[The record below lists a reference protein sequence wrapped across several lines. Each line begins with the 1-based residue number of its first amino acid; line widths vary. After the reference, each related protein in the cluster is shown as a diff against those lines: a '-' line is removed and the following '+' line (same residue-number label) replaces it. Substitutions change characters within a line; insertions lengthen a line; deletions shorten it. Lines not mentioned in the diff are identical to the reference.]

1 MQILDKNKDFYDFYQ
16 NIYIDKTYTFDRR
29 KSVYFH
35 KEEWNEIFYND
46 ERNYVY
52 YVLQVGYSRYLYK
65 ITYLC
70 VSKATLYYLHTRHLD
85 NYKVELVKYWKNYDN
100 LVDFEFGIAE
110 ELRNYGYKNDYRYD
124 RSRYEKQSID
134 SLYNTKLLKA
144 YLYDSRLKD
153 RSYPILCESGIASCT
168 DSHQLYMDIEEW
180 LSAQKEREL
189 RTESKDITDKQ
200 KIVNHGFDTRES
212 FRKIK

>member
-35 KEEWNEIFYND
+35 KEDWNDIFFNS
-46 ERNYVY
+46 ERDYIY

-65 ITYLC
+65 ITYLGI
-70 VSKATLYYLHTRHLD
+70 STGWIIHLD

-110 ELRNYGYKNDYRYD
+110 KLESYGYKNYHP
-124 RSRYEKQSID
+124 SYEKQSID
-134 SLYNTKLLKA
+134 SLYNTELKKA
-144 YLYDSRLKD
+144 YLYASRLKD
-153 RSYPILCESGIASCT
+153 RSYPILYESGIASCT

-200 KIVNHGFDTRES
+200 KIVNHGFDARES

>member
-35 KEEWNEIFYND
+35 KEDWNDIFYND
-46 ERNYVY
+46 ERNYIY

-65 ITYLC
+65 ITYLS
-70 VSKATLYYLHTRHLD
+70 VSTGWTIHLD
-85 NYKVELVKYWKNYDN
+85 NYKVELVKYWKNYDK
-100 LVDFEFGIAE
+100 LVDFEFGIVE
-110 ELRNYGYKNDYRYD
+110 ELRRYGYKNDSFRYVH
-124 RSRYEKQSID
+124 SRYEQQSID
-134 SLYNTKLLKA
+134 SLYNVELKKA
-144 YLYDSRLKD
+144 YLYASRLKD

>member
-35 KEEWNEIFYND
+35 KEDWNDIFFNS
-46 ERNYVY
+46 ERNYIY

-65 ITYLC
+65 ITYID
-70 VSKATLYYLHTRHLD
+70 VSTGWTIHLD
-85 NYKVELVKYWKNYDN
+85 NYKVELIKYWKNYDN

-110 ELRNYGYKNDYRYD
+110 KLESYGYKNYHP
-124 RSRYEKQSID
+124 SYEKQSID
-134 SLYNTKLLKA
+134 SLYNTELKKA
-144 YLYDSRLKD
+144 YLYASRLKG

>member
-35 KEEWNEIFYND
+35 KEEWNDIFFNS
-46 ERNYVY
+46 ERNYIY

-65 ITYLC
+65 ITYID
-70 VSKATLYYLHTRHLD
+70 VSKATVLIPSHLD
-85 NYKVELVKYWKNYDN
+85 NYKVELIKYWKNYDN

-110 ELRNYGYKNDYRYD
+110 ELESYGYKNYHPA
-124 RSRYEKQSID
+124 YEKQNID
-134 SLYNTKLLKA
+134 SLYNTELKKT
-144 YLYDSRLKD
+144 YLYSSRLKD
-153 RSYPILCESGIASCT
+153 RSYPILYESGIASCT

-180 LSAQKEREL
+180 LSAQKEKEL

-200 KIVNHGFDTRES
+200 KIINHGFDTRES

>member
-35 KEEWNEIFYND
+35 KEDWNEFFYNN
-46 ERNYVY
+46 ERNYIY

-65 ITYLC
+65 ITYLG
-70 VSKATLYYLHTRHLD
+70 VSTGWIMHLD

-110 ELRNYGYKNDYRYD
+110 ELESYGYKNYHL
-124 RSRYEKQSID
+124 SYEKQSID
-134 SLYNTKLLKA
+134 SLYNTNLKKA
-144 YLYDSRLKD
+144 YLYASRLKGK
-153 RSYPILCESGIASCT
+153 SYPILCESGIASCT

-189 RTESKDITDKQ
+189 RIESKDITDKQ

-212 FRKIK
+212 FRKTKW

>member
-1 MQILDKNKDFYDFYQ
+1 M
-16 NIYIDKTYTFDRR
+16 
-29 KSVYFH
+29 
-35 KEEWNEIFYND
+35 
-46 ERNYVY
+46 
-52 YVLQVGYSRYLYK
+52 QVGYSRYLYK
-65 ITYLC
+65 ITYID
-70 VSKATLYYLHTRHLD
+70 VSTGWIIHLD

-110 ELRNYGYKNDYRYD
+110 KLERYGYKNNS
-124 RSRYEKQSID
+124 SRYEKQNID
-134 SLYNTKLLKA
+134 SLYNTELKKT
-144 YLYDSRLKD
+144 YLYASRLKG
-153 RSYPILCESGIASCT
+153 RSYPILYESGIASCT

-180 LSAQKEREL
+180 LSAQKEKEL

>member
-35 KEEWNEIFYND
+35 KEDWNEIFYNN
-46 ERNYVY
+46 ERNYIY

-65 ITYLC
+65 ITYLG
-70 VSKATLYYLHTRHLD
+70 VSTGWIIHLD

-110 ELRNYGYKNDYRYD
+110 ELESYGYKNNS
-124 RSRYEKQSID
+124 SRYEKQNID
-134 SLYNTKLLKA
+134 SLYNTELKKT
-144 YLYDSRLKD
+144 YLYYSRLKD
-153 RSYPILCESGIASCT
+153 RSYPILYESGIASCT

>member
-35 KEEWNEIFYND
+35 KEEWNDIFFND

-65 ITYLC
+65 ITYID
-70 VSKATLYYLHTRHLD
+70 VSNVTLYYLRTRHLD

-100 LVDFEFGIAE
+100 LVDFEFGIVE
-110 ELRNYGYKNDYRYD
+110 ELKKYGYKNGN
-124 RSRYEKQSID
+124 SRYEQQSID
-134 SLYNTKLLKA
+134 SLYNTELKKA
-144 YLYDSRLKD
+144 YLYASRLKD

-180 LSAQKEREL
+180 LSAQKEKEL

>member
-35 KEEWNEIFYND
+35 KEDWNEIFYHD
-46 ERNYVY
+46 ERDYIY

-65 ITYLC
+65 ITYLG
-70 VSKATLYYLHTRHLD
+70 VSTGWIRRLD

-100 LVDFEFGIAE
+100 LVDFDFGIVE
-110 ELRNYGYKNDYRYD
+110 ELRNYGYKNDYSRYE

-134 SLYNTKLLKA
+134 SLYNIKLLKA
-144 YLYDSRLKD
+144 YWYSSRLKD

>member
-16 NIYIDKTYTFDRR
+16 NVYIDKTYTFDRR

-35 KEEWNEIFYND
+35 KEDWNDIFYNN
-46 ERNYVY
+46 ERNYIY

-65 ITYLC
+65 ITYLD
-70 VSKATLYYLHTRHLD
+70 VSTGWIIHLD

-110 ELRNYGYKNDYRYD
+110 ELESYGYKNYHP
-124 RSRYEKQSID
+124 SYEQQNID
-134 SLYNTKLLKA
+134 SLYNTKLKKA
-144 YLYDSRLKD
+144 YLYAARLKD
-153 RSYPILCESGIASCT
+153 RLYPILYESGIASCT

-200 KIVNHGFDTRES
+200 KIVNHGFDARES

>member
-65 ITYLC
+65 ITYINI
-70 VSKATLYYLHTRHLD
+70 SSATLYYLRTRHLE

-100 LVDFEFGIAE
+100 LVDFDFGIVE
-110 ELRNYGYKNDYRYD
+110 ELRNYGYKNNH
-124 RSRYEKQSID
+124 SRYEQQSID
-134 SLYNTKLLKA
+134 SLYNVELKK
-144 YLYDSRLKD
+144 YWLYASKLKD
-153 RSYPILCESGIASCT
+153 KSYPILCESGIASCT

-180 LSAQKEREL
+180 LSAQKEKEL

>member
-35 KEEWNEIFYND
+35 KEDWNEIFYHD
-46 ERNYVY
+46 ERDYIY

-65 ITYLC
+65 ITYLG
-70 VSKATLYYLHTRHLD
+70 VSTGWIRRLD

-100 LVDFEFGIAE
+100 LVDFDFGIVE
-110 ELRNYGYKNDYRYD
+110 ELRNYGRKNYHP
-124 RSRYEKQSID
+124 SYEKQSID
-134 SLYNTKLLKA
+134 SLYNTELKKA
-144 YLYDSRLKD
+144 YWYSSRLKD
-153 RSYPILCESGIASCT
+153 KSYPILCESGIASCT

>member
-35 KEEWNEIFYND
+35 KEDWNEIFYNN
-46 ERNYVY
+46 ERNYIY

-65 ITYLC
+65 ITYLG
-70 VSKATLYYLHTRHLD
+70 VSTGWIIRLD

-100 LVDFEFGIAE
+100 LVDFEFGIEE
-110 ELRNYGYKNDYRYD
+110 ELESYGYKNYHP
-124 RSRYEKQSID
+124 SYEKQSID
-134 SLYNTKLLKA
+134 SLYNTELKKA
-144 YLYDSRLKD
+144 YLYASRLKGM
-153 RSYPILCESGIASCT
+153 SYPILCESGIASCT

>member
-35 KEEWNEIFYND
+35 KEDWNEIFYNN
-46 ERNYVY
+46 ERNYIY

-65 ITYLC
+65 ITYLD
-70 VSKATLYYLHTRHLD
+70 VSKATVLVPSHLD

-110 ELRNYGYKNDYRYD
+110 ELESYGYKNYHP
-124 RSRYEKQSID
+124 SYEKQSID
-134 SLYNTKLLKA
+134 SLYNTELKKP
-144 YLYDSRLKD
+144 YLYASRLKD
-153 RSYPILCESGIASCT
+153 KAYPILCESGIASCT

>member
-35 KEEWNEIFYND
+35 KEDWNEIFYNS
-46 ERNYVY
+46 ERNYIY

-65 ITYLC
+65 ITYLG
-70 VSKATLYYLHTRHLD
+70 VSTGWIIHLD

-110 ELRNYGYKNDYRYD
+110 ELESYGYKNNS
-124 RSRYEKQSID
+124 SRYEKQNID
-134 SLYNTKLLKA
+134 SLYNTELKKT
-144 YLYDSRLKD
+144 YLYYSRLKD
-153 RSYPILCESGIASCT
+153 RSYPILYESGIASCT

>member
-35 KEEWNEIFYND
+35 KEEWNEIFYNN
-46 ERNYVY
+46 ERNYIY

-65 ITYLC
+65 ITYLG
-70 VSKATLYYLHTRHLD
+70 VSTGWIIHLD

>member
-35 KEEWNEIFYND
+35 KEDWNDIFYNS
-46 ERNYVY
+46 ERNYIY

-65 ITYLC
+65 ITYTDI
-70 VSKATLYYLHTRHLD
+70 SNATLYMYRHLD

-100 LVDFEFGIAE
+100 LVDFDFGIVE
-110 ELRNYGYKNDYRYD
+110 NLEKYGYKNSY
-124 RSRYEKQSID
+124 SRYEQQSID
-134 SLYNTKLLKA
+134 SLYNTELKKA
-144 YLYDSRLKD
+144 YLYYSRLKD
-153 RSYPILCESGIASCT
+153 RSYPILSESGIASCT

-180 LSAQKEREL
+180 LSAQKEKEL
-189 RTESKDITDKQ
+189 RTESKGITDKQ

-212 FRKIK
+212 FRNIK

>member
-35 KEEWNEIFYND
+35 KEDWNEIFYND
-46 ERNYVY
+46 ERNYIY

-65 ITYLC
+65 ITYLD
-70 VSKATLYYLHTRHLD
+70 VSTGWVMHLD
-85 NYKVELVKYWKNYDN
+85 NYKIELVKYWKNYDN

-110 ELRNYGYKNDYRYD
+110 KLESYGYKNYHPL
-124 RSRYEKQSID
+124 YEKQSID
-134 SLYNTKLLKA
+134 SLYNTELKKA
-144 YLYDSRLKD
+144 YLYYSRLKD
-153 RSYPILCESGIASCT
+153 RSYPILYESGIASCT

-180 LSAQKEREL
+180 LSAQKEKEF

-212 FRKIK
+212 FRKTK

>member
-35 KEEWNEIFYND
+35 KEEWNDIFFNSARDYI
-46 ERNYVY
+46 Y

-65 ITYLC
+65 ITYID
-70 VSKATLYYLHTRHLD
+70 VSKATVFVSSHLD

-100 LVDFEFGIAE
+100 LVDFEFGIEE
-110 ELRNYGYKNDYRYD
+110 ELESYGYKNYHP
-124 RSRYEKQSID
+124 SYEKQSID
-134 SLYNTKLLKA
+134 SLYNTELKKT
-144 YLYDSRLKD
+144 YLYASRLKG
-153 RSYPILCESGIASCT
+153 RSYPILYESGIASCT

>member
-1 MQILDKNKDFYDFYQ
+1 M
-16 NIYIDKTYTFDRR
+16 
-29 KSVYFH
+29 
-35 KEEWNEIFYND
+35 
-46 ERNYVY
+46 
-52 YVLQVGYSRYLYK
+52 
-65 ITYLC
+65 
-70 VSKATLYYLHTRHLD
+70 HLD

-110 ELRNYGYKNDYRYD
+110 ELESYGYKNYHL
-124 RSRYEKQSID
+124 SYEKQSID
-134 SLYNTKLLKA
+134 SLYNTNLKKA
-144 YLYDSRLKD
+144 YLYASRLKD

>member
-35 KEEWNEIFYND
+35 KEDWNEFFYNN
-46 ERNYVY
+46 ERNYIY

-65 ITYLC
+65 ITYLG
-70 VSKATLYYLHTRHLD
+70 VSTGWIMHLD

-110 ELRNYGYKNDYRYD
+110 ELESYGYKNYHL
-124 RSRYEKQSID
+124 SYEKQSID
-134 SLYNTKLLKA
+134 SLYNTNLKKA
-144 YLYDSRLKD
+144 YLYASRLKGK
-153 RSYPILCESGIASCT
+153 SYPILCESGIASCT

-189 RTESKDITDKQ
+189 RIESKDITDKQ

-212 FRKIK
+212 FRKTK

>member
-35 KEEWNEIFYND
+35 KEDWNEIFYNN
-46 ERNYVY
+46 ERNYIY

-65 ITYLC
+65 ITYID
-70 VSKATLYYLHTRHLD
+70 VSKATVLVPSYLD

-100 LVDFEFGIAE
+100 LADFEFGIAE
-110 ELRNYGYKNDYRYD
+110 ELESYGYKNYHP
-124 RSRYEKQSID
+124 SYEKQSID
-134 SLYNTKLLKA
+134 SLYNTELKKA
-144 YLYDSRLKD
+144 YLYASRLKD

>member
-1 MQILDKNKDFYDFYQ
+1 MNAFMKTETKNTIEHLFAKYKHILEVSICCFQIFLSSLKISASLLLIIPIKN
-16 NIYIDKTYTFDRR
+16 NT
-29 KSVYFH
+29 
-35 KEEWNEIFYND
+35 
-46 ERNYVY
+46 
-52 YVLQVGYSRYLYK
+52 
-65 ITYLC
+65 
-70 VSKATLYYLHTRHLD
+70 
-85 NYKVELVKYWKNYDN
+85 ELK
-100 LVDFEFGIAE
+100 
-110 ELRNYGYKNDYRYD
+110 
-124 RSRYEKQSID
+124 
-134 SLYNTKLLKA
+134 KA
-144 YLYDSRLKD
+144 YLYASRLKD

>member
-35 KEEWNEIFYND
+35 KEDWNDIFFNS
-46 ERNYVY
+46 ERNYIY

-65 ITYLC
+65 ITYLD
-70 VSKATLYYLHTRHLD
+70 VSTGWVMHLD
-85 NYKVELVKYWKNYDN
+85 NYKIELVKYWKNYDN

-110 ELRNYGYKNDYRYD
+110 KLESYGYKNYHPL
-124 RSRYEKQSID
+124 YEKQSID
-134 SLYNTKLLKA
+134 SLYNTELKKA
-144 YLYDSRLKD
+144 YLYYSRLKD
-153 RSYPILCESGIASCT
+153 RSYPILYESGIASCT

-180 LSAQKEREL
+180 LSAQKEKEF

-212 FRKIK
+212 FRKTK

>member
-35 KEEWNEIFYND
+35 KEDWNDIFYNN

-65 ITYLC
+65 ITYLG
-70 VSKATLYYLHTRHLD
+70 VSTGWVIHLD

-100 LVDFEFGIAE
+100 LVDFDFGIVE
-110 ELRNYGYKNDYRYD
+110 ELESYGYKNYHP
-124 RSRYEKQSID
+124 SYEKQSID
-134 SLYNTKLLKA
+134 SLYNTKLKKS
-144 YLYDSRLKD
+144 YLYASRLKD
-153 RSYPILCESGIASCT
+153 RLYPILCESGIASCT

-180 LSAQKEREL
+180 LSAQKEKEL
-189 RTESKDITDKQ
+189 RTESKGITDKQ

>member
-35 KEEWNEIFYND
+35 KEDWNEIFYNN
-46 ERNYVY
+46 ERNYIY

-65 ITYLC
+65 ITYLG
-70 VSKATLYYLHTRHLD
+70 VSTGWIIRLD

-110 ELRNYGYKNDYRYD
+110 ELENYGYKNYHP
-124 RSRYEKQSID
+124 SYEKQSID
-134 SLYNTKLLKA
+134 SLYNTNLKKA
-144 YLYDSRLKD
+144 YLYTSRLKD

>member
-35 KEEWNEIFYND
+35 KEDWNEIFYNN
-46 ERNYVY
+46 ERNYIY

-65 ITYLC
+65 ITYID
-70 VSKATLYYLHTRHLD
+70 VSKATVFVPSHLD

-110 ELRNYGYKNDYRYD
+110 ELESYGYKNYHP
-124 RSRYEKQSID
+124 SYEKQSID
-134 SLYNTKLLKA
+134 SLYNTELKKA
-144 YLYDSRLKD
+144 YLYASRLK
-153 RSYPILCESGIASCT
+153 SFL
-168 DSHQLYMDIEEW
+168 
-180 LSAQKEREL
+180 
-189 RTESKDITDKQ
+189 
-200 KIVNHGFDTRES
+200 KIS
-212 FRKIK
+212 L

>member
-35 KEEWNEIFYND
+35 KEDWNEIFYNN
-46 ERNYVY
+46 ERNYIY

-65 ITYLC
+65 ITYLG
-70 VSKATLYYLHTRHLD
+70 VSTGWIIHLD

>member
-65 ITYLC
+65 ITYIS
-70 VSKATLYYLHTRHLD
+70 VSNATLYYLHTRHLE

-100 LVDFEFGIAE
+100 LVDFEFGIVE
-110 ELRNYGYKNDYRYD
+110 ELRNYGYKNYHP
-124 RSRYEKQSID
+124 SYEKQSID
-134 SLYNTKLLKA
+134 SLYNTELKKA
-144 YLYDSRLKD
+144 YLYASRLKD

-180 LSAQKEREL
+180 LSAQKEKEL

-212 FRKIK
+212 FRNIK

>member
-35 KEEWNEIFYND
+35 KEDWNEIFYNN
-46 ERNYVY
+46 ERNYIY

-65 ITYLC
+65 ITYLG
-70 VSKATLYYLHTRHLD
+70 VSTGWIIRLD

>member
-35 KEEWNEIFYND
+35 KEEWNDIFFNS
-46 ERNYVY
+46 ERDYIY

-65 ITYLC
+65 IIYTDI
-70 VSKATLYYLHTRHLD
+70 SKATLWVPSYLD

-100 LVDFEFGIAE
+100 LVDFEFGIKE
-110 ELRNYGYKNDYRYD
+110 DLESYGYKNYHPA
-124 RSRYEKQSID
+124 YEKQNID
-134 SLYNTKLLKA
+134 SLYNTELKKA
-144 YLYDSRLKD
+144 YLYASRLKD
-153 RSYPILCESGIASCT
+153 RSYPILYESGIASCT

-180 LSAQKEREL
+180 LSAQKEKEL

>member
-29 KSVYFH
+29 KSVYLH
-35 KEEWNEIFYND
+35 KEDWNEIFYNN
-46 ERNYVY
+46 ERNYIY
-52 YVLQVGYSRYLYK
+52 YILQVGYSRYLYK
-65 ITYLC
+65 ITYLG
-70 VSKATLYYLHTRHLD
+70 VSTGWIIRLD

-100 LVDFEFGIAE
+100 LVDFEFGIVE
-110 ELRNYGYKNDYRYD
+110 ELESYGYKNYHP
-124 RSRYEKQSID
+124 SYEKQSID
-134 SLYNTKLLKA
+134 SLYNTELKKA
-144 YLYDSRLKD
+144 YLYASRLKD
-153 RSYPILCESGIASCT
+153 KAYPILCESGIASCT

-180 LSAQKEREL
+180 LSALKEKEL

>member
-35 KEEWNEIFYND
+35 KEDWNEIFYND
-46 ERNYVY
+46 ERNYIY

-65 ITYLC
+65 ITYLD
-70 VSKATLYYLHTRHLD
+70 VSTGWVMHLD
-85 NYKVELVKYWKNYDN
+85 NYKIELVKYWKNYDN

-110 ELRNYGYKNDYRYD
+110 KLESYGYKNYHPL
-124 RSRYEKQSID
+124 YEKQSID
-134 SLYNTKLLKA
+134 SLYNTELKKA
-144 YLYDSRLKD
+144 YLYASRLKG

-180 LSAQKEREL
+180 LSAQKEKEF

-212 FRKIK
+212 FRKTK

>member
-35 KEEWNEIFYND
+35 KEEWNDIFFNSARDYI
-46 ERNYVY
+46 Y

-65 ITYLC
+65 ITYID
-70 VSKATLYYLHTRHLD
+70 VSTGWIIHLD

-100 LVDFEFGIAE
+100 LVDFEFGIEE
-110 ELRNYGYKNDYRYD
+110 ELESYGYKNYHP
-124 RSRYEKQSID
+124 SYEKQNID
-134 SLYNTKLLKA
+134 SLYNTELKKT
-144 YLYDSRLKD
+144 YLYASRLKG
-153 RSYPILCESGIASCT
+153 RSYPILYESGIASCT

-180 LSAQKEREL
+180 LSAQKEKEL

>member
-35 KEEWNEIFYND
+35 KEDWNEIFYNN
-46 ERNYVY
+46 ERNYIY

-65 ITYLC
+65 ITYLG
-70 VSKATLYYLHTRHLD
+70 VSTGWIIRLD

-189 RTESKDITDKQ
+189 RIESKDITDKQ

-212 FRKIK
+212 FRNIK